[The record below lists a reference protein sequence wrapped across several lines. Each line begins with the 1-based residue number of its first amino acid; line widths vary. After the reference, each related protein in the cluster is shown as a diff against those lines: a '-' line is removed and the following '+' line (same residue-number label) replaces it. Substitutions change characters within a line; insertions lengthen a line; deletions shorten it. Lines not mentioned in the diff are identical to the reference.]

1 MSSEDKKQIPKLIRE
16 KTPNRV
22 LKRHIEGKEIEGGRS
37 HIRLAIDRD
46 PFYGYT
52 ASDKGGMSSMSLAI
66 DLITNDGNSIGLQYH
81 MISSLISFDISG
93 TIGFEANGH
102 EIKIEG
108 RNLRPIYEYLLEH
121 RLVWIQAA
129 LSEWEEFDKDETVVE
144 SITITPLSET
154 TP

>member
-1 MSSEDKKQIPKLIRE
+1 MSSDDKKKIPKLIRE
-16 KTPNRV
+16 NPSNRV
-22 LKRHIEGKEIEGGRS
+22 LKRHIEGKEVEGGRS
-37 HIRLAIDRD
+37 HIRLAIDRE

-52 ASDKGGMSSMSLAI
+52 ASEKGGMASMSLAI
-66 DLITNDGNSIGLQYH
+66 DIITDDGNSIGLQYH
-81 MISSLISFDISG
+81 MISSLITFNTSG
-93 TIGFEANGH
+93 TISFEANEH
-102 EIKIEG
+102 EVKIEG

-144 SITITPLSET
+144 SITITSLSEA